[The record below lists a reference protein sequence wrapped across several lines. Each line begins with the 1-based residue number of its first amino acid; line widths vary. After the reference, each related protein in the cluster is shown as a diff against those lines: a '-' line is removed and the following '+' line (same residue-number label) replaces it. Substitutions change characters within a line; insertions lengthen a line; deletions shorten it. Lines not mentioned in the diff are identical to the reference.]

1 MALFVQ
7 MLGLDNDFLDR
18 EQAVVSLWK
27 YSQGGKEC
35 IDAIMQFSGSVILII
50 NLLQSHSGSTCE
62 AASGLLRMIS
72 SVPIYREFVADC
84 GAIEAI
90 TALLSRSSLTP
101 EV

>member
-72 SVPIYREFVADC
+72 SVPIYREFVADG